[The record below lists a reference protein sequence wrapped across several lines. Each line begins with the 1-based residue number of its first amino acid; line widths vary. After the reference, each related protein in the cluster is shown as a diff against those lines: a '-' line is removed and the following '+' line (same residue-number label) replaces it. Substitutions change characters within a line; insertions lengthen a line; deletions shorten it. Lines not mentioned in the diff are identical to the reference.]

1 MKEGKMKK
9 IEEVV
14 DALHIEDLRNE
25 IHPSFFDENDEYD
38 MLIIRLPVV
47 GKTLSVESMG
57 FVYTADNSYLYNKAE
72 QKFEAYNNRFEG
84 PYKLID
90 GVLNRLLKAF
100 VNYQDTVAGMGE
112 LLYAKNMTGDFMTN
126 WLKLKHDISR
136 IEHILLRTSSTMDEF
151 INYYEDME
159 GFPMNNYIDLHE
171 HMERTM
177 RSASLQLSK
186 LDDLY
191 SFYTVRTNE
200 KMNKMIY
207 ILTIISAI
215 FLPLNLL
222 VGFFGMNTSGLPF
235 TTGSDGSLNAV
246 VLMSLLFVLTSVVL
260 LLWNKKIE

>member
-1 MKEGKMKK
+1 MKN
-9 IEEVV
+9 IEQVV

-25 IHPSFFDENDEYD
+25 IHPSFFDDNEEYD

-47 GKTLSVESMG
+47 DEVLNVRSLG
-57 FVYTADNSYLYNKAE
+57 FVYTSDNSYFYNKADQE
-72 QKFEAYNNRFEG
+72 FEVYNNRFVG

-90 GVLNRLLKAF
+90 KVLNKLMKSF
-100 VNYQDTVAGMGE
+100 IHYQDTVASMGE
-112 LLYAKNMTGDFMTN
+112 LLYAKNIANDFMTN
-126 WLKLKHDISR
+126 WLKLKHDLSR
-136 IEHILLRTSSTMDEF
+136 IEHVLLITSSTMDEF
-151 INYYEDME
+151 IKYYEHE
-159 GFPMNNYIDLHE
+159 EEFPMNNYIDLHE
-171 HMERTM
+171 HMERIM

-215 FLPLNLL
+215 FLPLNLM

-235 TTGSDGSLNAV
+235 TGGENGSLSAV
-246 VLMSLLFVLTSVVL
+246 VIMSILFVVTSVVL